1 MCYTCK
7 ENWNNIIICM
17 FDEIKNNEKNDF
29 EKHIIYK
36 EIANEIAQEVEKIL
50 IKHLSVLFEG

>member
-29 EKHIIYK
+29 EKHIIYE